1 MQKKWGMIMRI
12 DIDFDS
18 KKTAF
23 VQGIALLMMLSLHLF
38 HYPQWI
44 DCSQVWYGIFIN
56 KNIEHITGEFGVLCI
71 NIFCFLSG
79 YGWNIKYNERNFTVK
94 HIIKIYIGY
103 WLCLI
108 STIIIIGVLKAKPIL
123 SVNMKVNYLFEFLGF
138 TQNISFF
145 SWYVIFYVVAI
156 ILFPIVSR
164 YINDIKKLL
173 IGIIISFILHIA
185 IWKMSNNIYINSTI
199 YLILNKT
206 TLYFP
211 TILVGAFFQKKNY
224 MNKMMKS
231 KSKWLSTKTA
241 IVFILVTYGGYVA
254 CNYFLHQQKIA
265 LFLFTGITP
274 FFIVSLLEIGNL
286 IDIQIIRN
294 LIIWIGKNSLFFW
307 LLQAIIFYTNIQKV
321 FYLPR
326 YSIFVLIWTIIVLSP
341 MVILLNCIYKY
352 INKMLYIFEK
362 HCQY

>member
-1 MQKKWGMIMRI
+1 M
-12 DIDFDS
+12 
-18 KKTAF
+18 
-23 VQGIALLMMLSLHLF
+23 
-38 HYPQWI
+38 
-44 DCSQVWYGIFIN
+44 
-56 KNIEHITGEFGVLCI
+56 
-71 NIFCFLSG
+71 
-79 YGWNIKYNERNFTVK
+79 
-94 HIIKIYIGY
+94 
-103 WLCLI
+103 
-108 STIIIIGVLKAKPIL
+108 
-123 SVNMKVNYLFEFLGF
+123 
-138 TQNISFF
+138 
-145 SWYVIFYVVAI
+145 AI

-294 LIIWIGKNSLFFW
+294 LIIWIGKTVYFSGYCKL
-307 LLQAIIFYTNIQKV
+307 
-321 FYLPR
+321 
-326 YSIFVLIWTIIVLSP
+326 
-341 MVILLNCIYKY
+341 
-352 INKMLYIFEK
+352 
-362 HCQY
+362 

>member
-1 MQKKWGMIMRI
+1 M
-12 DIDFDS
+12 
-18 KKTAF
+18 
-23 VQGIALLMMLSLHLF
+23 
-38 HYPQWI
+38 
-44 DCSQVWYGIFIN
+44 
-56 KNIEHITGEFGVLCI
+56 
-71 NIFCFLSG
+71 
-79 YGWNIKYNERNFTVK
+79 
-94 HIIKIYIGY
+94 
-103 WLCLI
+103 
-108 STIIIIGVLKAKPIL
+108 
-123 SVNMKVNYLFEFLGF
+123 GF

-231 KSKWLSTKTA
+231 KSKWLSTKAA

-274 FFIVSLLEIGNL
+274 FFIVSLLKIENL

-326 YSIFVLIWTIIVLSP
+326 YSIFILIWTIIVLSP

-352 INKMLYIFEK
+352 INKILYIFGK
-362 HCQY
+362 YCQY

>member
-1 MQKKWGMIMRI
+1 MRI

-23 VQGIALLMMLSLHLF
+23 VQGIAVLMMLSLHLF

-44 DCSQVWYGIFIN
+44 DCSQVWYGILIN

-79 YGWNIKYNERNFTVK
+79 YGWNIKYGERNFTIK

-108 STIIIIGVLKAKPIL
+108 STITIIGALKAKPIL

-185 IWKMSNNIYINSTI
+185 IWKMSNNIYI
-199 YLILNKT
+199 LI
-206 TLYFP
+206 
-211 TILVGAFFQKKNY
+211 
-224 MNKMMKS
+224 
-231 KSKWLSTKTA
+231 
-241 IVFILVTYGGYVA
+241 
-254 CNYFLHQQKIA
+254 QQ
-265 LFLFTGITP
+265 
-274 FFIVSLLEIGNL
+274 
-286 IDIQIIRN
+286 
-294 LIIWIGKNSLFFW
+294 
-307 LLQAIIFYTNIQKV
+307 
-321 FYLPR
+321 
-326 YSIFVLIWTIIVLSP
+326 
-341 MVILLNCIYKY
+341 Y
-352 INKMLYIFEK
+352 I
-362 HCQY
+362 